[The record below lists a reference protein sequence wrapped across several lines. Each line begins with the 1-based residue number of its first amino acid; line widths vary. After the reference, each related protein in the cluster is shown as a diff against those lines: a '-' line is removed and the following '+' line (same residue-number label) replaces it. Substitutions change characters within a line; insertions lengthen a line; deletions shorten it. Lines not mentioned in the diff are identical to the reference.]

1 MRIAAAF
8 ALALFALPSFAQDQ
22 LVLTI
27 ENRSSLALER
37 LNVYPIGTDGEA
49 IEDNLGAILEDVL
62 PGKTFALTLSLSRCE
77 TVRGY
82 AGLAGRADDVPVDI
96 DLCKDPKLVLK
107 D

>member
-37 LNVYPIGTDGEA
+37 LNVYPIGKDGEA

-62 PGKTFALTLSLSRCE
+62 PGQTLALKLSLIRCE

-82 AGLAGRADDVPVDI
+82 AGLAGRDDDVPVDI
-96 DLCKDPKLVLK
+96 DLCTEPRLVLK